1 MEQVLTTFNYALV
14 LIYGVLLTV
23 DFANEYITKKQRYFI
38 FFFIT
43 LLLLTQTFCGFIF
56 GLSFTQKIYPFISHV
71 PLVLILVIYFKKK
84 LAIAVV
90 SVLTAYF
97 YCQLPRWVGSIA
109 EFVFGVRLAYLIVY
123 TVSIVIFYFILKRYF
138 SIPAYYAMTYSR
150 RSLFLFGCLPLF
162 YYLFDYLTTVY
173 TDMLYE
179 GVTIIAESLPAA
191 MAMFYILFIVMYHNE
206 VQKRNKI
213 ELYNTILSMQLAQTS
228 NDIQNVK
235 RSEEVSRIY
244 RHDLRHHLSLLYAF
258 AESGNIDKIKDYLL
272 QTKKDLDNITPIIFC
287 ENDIVNLLLSFF
299 DNKAKKVNITLITK
313 VKLPKNLDIPDTEFC
328 SILSNGLENAIAAVS
343 KIDDVSLRTVHLNC
357 FINKNKLL
365 IMIQNSYLGEIQ
377 KKDGIPASLQD
388 NHGFGCRSIVMIA
401 EKQKG
406 FATFETEENIFTL
419 RVILPL

>member
-43 LLLLTQTFCGFIF
+43 LLLLTQTFCGFTF

-84 LAIAVV
+84 LSIAIV

-123 TVSIVIFYFILKRYF
+123 TVSIIIFYFILKRYF

-213 ELYNTILSMQLAQTS
+213 ELYNTILSMQLSKTF

-235 RSEEVSRIY
+235 TSQEMSRIY
-244 RHDLRHHLSLLYAF
+244 RHDLRHPLSLLYGF
-258 AESGNIDKIKDYLL
+258 AENGNIDKVKDYLL
-272 QTKKDLDNITPIIFC
+272 QTKKDL
-287 ENDIVNLLLSFF
+287 
-299 DNKAKKVNITLITK
+299 
-313 VKLPKNLDIPDTEFC
+313 
-328 SILSNGLENAIAAVS
+328 
-343 KIDDVSLRTVHLNC
+343 
-357 FINKNKLL
+357 
-365 IMIQNSYLGEIQ
+365 
-377 KKDGIPASLQD
+377 
-388 NHGFGCRSIVMIA
+388 
-401 EKQKG
+401 
-406 FATFETEENIFTL
+406 
-419 RVILPL
+419 

>member
-1 MEQVLTTFNYALV
+1 M
-14 LIYGVLLTV
+14 
-23 DFANEYITKKQRYFI
+23 
-38 FFFIT
+38 
-43 LLLLTQTFCGFIF
+43 
-56 GLSFTQKIYPFISHV
+56 
-71 PLVLILVIYFKKK
+71 IYFKKK
-84 LAIAVV
+84 LSIAIV

-123 TVSIVIFYFILKRYF
+123 TVSIIIFYFILKRYF

-272 QTKKDLDNITPIIFC
+272 QT
-287 ENDIVNLLLSFF
+287 
-299 DNKAKKVNITLITK
+299 TK
-313 VKLPKNLDIPDTEFC
+313 
-328 SILSNGLENAIAAVS
+328 
-343 KIDDVSLRTVHLNC
+343 
-357 FINKNKLL
+357 
-365 IMIQNSYLGEIQ
+365 Q
-377 KKDGIPASLQD
+377 KK
-388 NHGFGCRSIVMIA
+388 
-401 EKQKG
+401 
-406 FATFETEENIFTL
+406 
-419 RVILPL
+419 